1 MDKKHSRPNWWIL
14 YLTVP
19 LLILLGMWEV
29 KATLTPREHTVL
41 ELMIILV
48 IFGLAW
54 LWLDKNGKWLI

>member
-1 MDKKHSRPNWWIL
+1 
-14 YLTVP
+14 
-19 LLILLGMWEV
+19 MWEV